1 MPIFKIFDGIRP
13 KTLAHTAAEYIT
25 ILVKNHYKR
34 EFKVNKVKKFK
45 SGYES

>member
-1 MPIFKIFDGIRP
+1 MPIFKIFDGITP

-25 ILVKNHYKR
+25 VLVKNHYKR

-45 SGYES
+45 SEYVS